1 MKKYLKIF
9 NLNSGRRKL
18 VKLVMYKSLW
28 KHTWAQN
35 VEVRSN
41 FVISPGVYVSGCIRS
56 DIAWPP
62 LKSIAQQRLT
72 QH

>member
-9 NLNSGRRKL
+9 NLNSGHRKL
-18 VKLVMYKSLW
+18 VKLVIYKSLW

-41 FVISPGVYVSGCIRS
+41 FVISPGVYVNGCIRS

-62 LKSIAQQRLT
+62 LKSIAPNNV
-72 QH
+72 